1 MLRFPSVQHV
11 LSCSWRDRELTR
23 SLSIPVFPLVYTSYC
38 MKYAPG
44 ALMAAMESESQ
55 SIDISH
61 LKKTVLAF
69 HDSDEDGNRLTSSR
83 QCLSPS
89 VTGIAQPSL
98 FSAAAAARPH
108 LNASSTEPKTRT
120 GRAYV
125 NALGIRAHRDN
136 VHVKSRYVQSSP
148 GLVDH
153 FRRNGADHEGIR
165 SNAVERNN
173 DEPLKSQNSETQ
185 LPSTVSESTERAN
198 ARKRRPDMEILSS
211 LSQGDTQ
218 PVSQWVYDEF
228 TNKKKL
234 KQAGSVNENMP
245 GLIATTN
252 GLPSYSSGHV
262 DSGHIDLLGGFEQ
275 EVVGFPEEE
284 SDAANPEDDAMSDVT
299 HLEADTDITPEWKGH
314 QQPKTP
320 ATHGKKRDHRGEVIS
335 PTSTP
340 RLPINPFANTGALGC
355 GVLGLSQVFKATQAP
370 TSPLIHGLPSD
381 DMSERPSPELYF
393 NQRLA
398 VAGTSS
404 SPVKIQRTDFQR
416 AVTEPQAIYVSMKES
431 QARRERALGLCRSS
445 SMNGL
450 LVEEDSDEDFGSE
463 GSLLRRR
470 RIQRKIEEEAKSQ
483 FAGLSAPS
491 RPSTSGRDRRKGIAG
506 RPTQASTQLKDNLPP
521 DTFVI
526 SDDTPVA
533 NDLRS
538 PSEDD
543 TEHEPE
549 TGDDTPELMEP
560 DENDKEN
567 VNHPGLQV
575 PETTSRVKIHHV
587 SENGSSQSPSLPRAG
602 TSLGKERR
610 LGGVRRRKPV
620 PDPTT
625 TGSSYSAERMDT
637 LERGSQTV
645 AVADSQAS
653 QSERKTSKRQRSA
666 SPKTPL
672 LASSL
677 CIPQSQIGLPF
688 SYPLSEPS
696 LGGHLVEN
704 NSSPLLQPPP
714 LSSSLSRGSLSERE
728 NDNAAV
734 VLDLASDPVVEPAAE
749 KSSPSGLR
757 TGRYMQSRQA
767 KTSAGND
774 GLTTGV
780 LDLNAGLDITPDTTS
795 VAAPN
800 VNLSLSILGADRAC
814 TFQPA
819 EAKAK
824 IPRSTIPDT
833 SPCGGSELTSSAK
846 QTSGKIQGS
855 SSAPSQIAP
864 APNLERQ
871 APQSNNPSV
880 FETAQTHL
888 TSETTHE
895 ASSRQESEYARSL
908 ISPKVTRLRHFT
920 EVASP
925 TLPDAIGGDDDVD
938 IPLITSQ
945 DIRYQA
951 AINGSSPV
959 RPSRKRRRGVG
970 GLVLPVSNTDSTRS
984 SPASLHPSQERKN
997 GDDGAKGNVQPT
1009 VGVEEPTGRV
1019 GRYTSPDP
1027 FINPRV
1033 GASTSEMTLAASE
1046 AATISGSPRPGI
1058 RRPTV
1063 AAISS
1068 VRSQARKLTPLP
1080 SRKAAPPTNKETAHV
1095 VTQTAIEPGPD
1106 MEDRTIQ
1113 KTSTIAGITNP
1124 NQVFAHFNGRN
1135 AAYYPATCIDVH
1147 EGTERRFKV
1156 RFDDGT
1162 VDTLGAY
1169 GVKRLELRK
1178 GDHIKVDLPNMRT
1191 KSYIVLGLKNLD
1203 YTPST
1208 RTPSKAGLLADTQ
1221 SAQYIMTDLQG
1232 YSTVQVYQKQR
1243 DSLPGMDPLPDTEII
1258 SVPLNSVYLTQTMW
1272 SRFKDRQYTQPPS
1285 FALQRSG
1292 LTTPS
1297 EHPSTP
1303 STTSSKSPRNK
1314 LPRPARDDFLLD
1326 QPTSG
1331 LFAGMVF
1338 AITYGKN
1345 EEEKQRVTQHI
1356 RLNGGQIVQD
1366 GFHELFHIP
1375 TLEPV
1380 TPSKTRN
1387 NQITTALSLK
1397 PHAAQLGFACV
1408 IADSHSRRKKHVQAL
1423 ALALPCL
1430 AGRWIEDCIAKNRVL
1445 NWEPYLL
1452 PSGESAFLGGA
1463 VRSRILQPYPAV
1475 TARLTATIEKRPKIL
1490 AGRSVLLVMRGGKA
1504 EESRKAYLFLTYAL
1518 GARKVSRALDLGA
1531 AKRILTESE
1540 ESGERWDLVYVDGK
1554 KERAEKVLFGESAAR
1569 GGDGDEERRTKVVG
1583 NEFVV
1588 QSLISGQLLEDV

>member
-1 MLRFPSVQHV
+1 MRL
-11 LSCSWRDRELTR
+11 
-23 SLSIPVFPLVYTSYC
+23 
-38 MKYAPG
+38 G
-44 ALMAAMESESQ
+44 ALMAAMENESQ
-55 SIDISH
+55 SIDISQ

-89 VTGIAQPSL
+89 LTGIAQPSL
-98 FSAAAAARPH
+98 FTAAAAPAARPH

-136 VHVKSRYVQSSP
+136 VKVKSRYVQSSP
-148 GLVDH
+148 VLVDH
-153 FRRNGADHEGIR
+153 SQRNGADHEGLR
-165 SNAVERNN
+165 LNAVGWNN
-173 DEPLKSQNSETQ
+173 DEPLKSQKSETQ
-185 LPSTVSESTERAN
+185 LPSTVPESTERTN

-234 KQAGSVNENMP
+234 KQAGRVNENMP
-245 GLIATTN
+245 GLTSTTN

-275 EVVGFPEEE
+275 QVVEFPEEE
-284 SDAANPEDDAMSDVT
+284 FDDANPEDDAMSDIT
-299 HLEADTDITPEWKGH
+299 HLEADTDPTPEWKCH

-320 ATHGKKRDHRGEVIS
+320 ATHGKKRDHRGEVVS

-340 RLPINPFANTGALGC
+340 RLPINPFAETGVLGC

-381 DMSERPSPELYF
+381 EMSERPSPELYF

-404 SPVKIQRTDFQR
+404 SPVKIQRTNFQR

-431 QARRERALGLCRSS
+431 QARRERALGLGRSS

-450 LVEEDSDEDFGSE
+450 LVEDDSDEDFGSE

-470 RIQRKIEEEAKSQ
+470 RIRKKIEEEAKSQ

-506 RPTQASTQLKDNLPP
+506 RPPQASTQLKDNLPP
-521 DTFVI
+521 DTLVI
-526 SDDTPVA
+526 SDDTPVT

-549 TGDDTPELMEP
+549 TGDDTPELMEL

-575 PETTSRVKIHHV
+575 PETTSRVKIHHA

-602 TSLGKERR
+602 TGLGKERR
-610 LGGVRRRKPV
+610 LGGVKRRKLV
-620 PDPTT
+620 SDPTT
-625 TGSSYSAERMDT
+625 TGSSYSAERTDT

-666 SPKTPL
+666 PPKTPL

-696 LGGHLVEN
+696 LGGNLVEN

-714 LSSSLSRGSLSERE
+714 LSSSLSRGNSSEQE

-734 VLDLASDPVVEPAAE
+734 VLDLASDPVVEPSVD
-749 KSSPSGLR
+749 KSNPSGLGI
-757 TGRYMQSRQA
+757 GRYMQSRQA
-767 KTSAGND
+767 KASAGND
-774 GLTTGV
+774 GLTKGV
-780 LDLNAGLDITPDTTS
+780 SGLVAGQDTSPDTTS

-800 VNLSLSILGADRAC
+800 VNLSSSIPSADRAR

-833 SPCGGSELTSSAK
+833 SPSGGSELTSSAK
-846 QTSGKIQGS
+846 QASGNIPGS

-888 TSETTHE
+888 TSGTTHA
-895 ASSRQESEYARSL
+895 ASTRQGSDSARSL

-925 TLPDAIGGDDDVD
+925 TLPDAIGEDIVE

-945 DIRYQA
+945 DIEYQD

-959 RPSRKRRRGVG
+959 RPSRKRRRGAG
-970 GLVLPVSNTDSTRS
+970 GPVLPVSNTYSTRS
-984 SPASLHPSQERKN
+984 SSAALHPNQERKN
-997 GDDGAKGNVQPT
+997 GDDGAKLDVRPT
-1009 VGVEEPTGRV
+1009 GGVEEPTGRV
-1019 GRYTSPDP
+1019 GRYTSPNP

-1033 GASTSEMTLAASE
+1033 VARTSDMTPAASE
-1046 AATISGSPRPGI
+1046 TVVISGSPGPGI
-1058 RRPTV
+1058 REATK
-1063 AAISS
+1063 AATSS
-1068 VRSQARKLTPLP
+1068 VRAQARKPTPLL
-1080 SRKAAPPTNKETAHV
+1080 SRVAAPPASKETSHV
-1095 VTQTAIEPGPD
+1095 ATHTAIEPKSD

-1113 KTSTIAGITNP
+1113 KTSTVASITNP

-1135 AAYYPATCIDVH
+1135 AAYYPATCIEVH
-1147 EGTERRFKV
+1147 EGAERRFKV

-1162 VDTLGAY
+1162 VDNLGAY
-1169 GVKRLELRK
+1169 GVKRLELRR

-1191 KSYIVLGLKNLD
+1191 KSYIVLSLKKLD
-1203 YTPST
+1203 TTPSA
-1208 RTPSKAGLLADTQ
+1208 RTASKAGLLADTQ
-1221 SAQYIMTDLQG
+1221 SAQYIMTDIQG

-1243 DSLPGMDPLPDTEII
+1243 DSLPGMDPLPDTEVIN
-1258 SVPLNSVYLTQTMW
+1258 VPLNSVYLTQTMW

-1285 FALQRSG
+1285 FALQHSG

-1303 STTSSKSPRNK
+1303 STTSSRSPRNK
-1314 LPRPARDDFLLD
+1314 PSAPVQDDLLLD

-1380 TPSKTRN
+1380 TPSKTHN
-1387 NQITTALSLK
+1387 NQITTALTLK
-1397 PHAAQLGFACV
+1397 PQAAQLGFACV

-1423 ALALPCL
+1423 ALGLPCL
-1430 AGRWIEDCIAKNRVL
+1430 AGRWVEDCIAKNRVL

-1475 TARLTATIEKRPKIL
+1475 TARLNATIEKRPKIL

-1518 GARKVSRALDLGA
+1518 GASKVSRALDLGA
-1531 AKRILTESE
+1531 AKRILAESE

-1554 KERAEKVLFGESAAR
+1554 KERAEKVLFGEDAVRR
-1569 GGDGDEERRTKVVG
+1569 GEGDEGRRTKVVG

-1588 QSLISGQLLEDV
+1588 QSLISGQLLDDV